1 MVAQAV
7 QRREQSRRELI
18 REALR
23 PLEPD
28 EPTVTMVFALTDFAV
43 HRALIEDGMS
53 TAGAADQV
61 AAVLLAWLRGGAGG
75 SASFSGISG

>member
-1 MVAQAV
+1 
-7 QRREQSRRELI
+7 
-18 REALR
+18 
-23 PLEPD
+23 
-28 EPTVTMVFALTDFAV
+28 MVFALTDFAV